1 MCEKHFQLNFY
12 RLIYHGHTKLYHI
25 KSTKKIQSRQKYKL
39 KKKMVR
45 FNKKKHYNF
54 ILLASLTNRTYI
66 LHDTKGRI
74 QDTYFCNSIFKNVYK
89 YHNILGFRVMVFNA
103 TFNSI
108 SVISILLV
116 P

>member
-1 MCEKHFQLNFY
+1 
-12 RLIYHGHTKLYHI
+12 
-25 KSTKKIQSRQKYKL
+25 
-39 KKKMVR
+39 MVR

-89 YHNILGFRVMVFNA
+89 YHNILGLGLWCLMPLSTVFQLYQFYWCHN
-103 TFNSI
+103 N
-108 SVISILLV
+108 
-116 P
+116 